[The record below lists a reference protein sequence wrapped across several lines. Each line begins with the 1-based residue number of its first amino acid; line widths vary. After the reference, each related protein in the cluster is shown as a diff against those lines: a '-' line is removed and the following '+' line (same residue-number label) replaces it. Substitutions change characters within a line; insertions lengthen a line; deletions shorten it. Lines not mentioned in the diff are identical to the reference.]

1 MKIPKNKKKKVIK
14 DIVTNNE
21 NKSILNNIN
30 NINN

>member
-21 NKSILNNIN
+21 NKSILSNI
-30 NINN
+30 IA

>member
-1 MKIPKNKKKKVIK
+1 MKISKNKKKKVINN
-14 DIVTNNE
+14 IMTNNE